1 MSESPLVLPSGMKA
15 SPERTPGPSPI
26 STPSSV
32 SPRSTPK
39 TEEPDFTK
47 DNVHFPID
55 LFENRIAIKR
65 ADRESISDGGIYIP
79 GNAQAKT
86 MTGLVVGVGEG
97 MRKGDGSRVPM
108 LVAIGDTV
116 FFEKQRS
123 MIEVSVNGYAYHL
136 LAESDLLGR
145 VRADDVQ
152 IRSV

>member
-1 MSESPLVLPSGMKA
+1 MPESPLVLPSGMKSESSTGKTIIA
-15 SPERTPGPSPI
+15 PE
-26 STPSSV
+26 SV
-32 SPRSTPK
+32 RKVAPK

-47 DNVHFPID
+47 EGVHFPIE
-55 LFENRIAIKR
+55 LFENRIAIRR

-86 MTGLVVGVGEG
+86 MTGLVVAIGEG

-108 LVAIGDTV
+108 LVAVGDTV

-123 MIEVSVNGYAYHL
+123 MVEVSVNGYAYHL